1 MNESDKTRYI
11 LMMRVWHPDL
21 TPVERDALQFIY
33 DCLDYPDLLSTDVN
47 LRRLAEEQVEAS
59 RAFPEIQRS
68 SGRRKG
74 FGGLGS
80 GESNK
85 KKKTKTR

>member
-1 MNESDKTRYI
+1 
-11 LMMRVWHPDL
+11 MMRVWHPDL
-21 TPVERDALQFIY
+21 TPVELDALQFIY
-33 DCLDYPDLLSTDVN
+33 DCLDYPDLLSSDVH

-68 SGRRKG
+68 AGRRKG
-74 FGGLGS
+74 FGGLGGGAS
-80 GESNK
+80 NKNK